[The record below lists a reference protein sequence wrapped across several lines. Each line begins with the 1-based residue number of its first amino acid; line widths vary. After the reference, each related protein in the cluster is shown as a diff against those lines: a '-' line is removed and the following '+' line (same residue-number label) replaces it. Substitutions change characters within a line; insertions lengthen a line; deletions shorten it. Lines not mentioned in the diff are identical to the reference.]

1 MAKKVNEIPAARM
14 MAMATTGPDGDPL
27 VCFNCGSHDVQIK
40 AWVDANTLKFKDLCD
55 SHDDED
61 NYCDECQESTSLIN
75 QSEYISNL

>member
-1 MAKKVNEIPAARM
+1 MGKKVIEI
-14 MAMATTGPDGDPL
+14 PDGDPL
-27 VCFNCGSHDVQIK
+27 VCYNCGSHNVQIK

-61 NYCDECQESTSLIN
+61 NYCDECQESGISLSH